1 MASSQYGSGSQR
13 YRRRRH
19 TSSSENH
26 DWEPRRD
33 ESRHSLPYRA
43 RQPEV
48 QRPDGRRPKQ
58 PSHRPRVS
66 DDFLVTRPMPPTPRP
81 LTRAATDITRRS
93 SRRYHDDDDESD
105 EQERL
110 RGRLRSKSRG
120 ATSTARSRVRTRP
133 SSPNS
138 DTSDSTDVLT
148 PTPSSYPRRS
158 APPSAPSVP
167 SVDSLSQTSSSDS
180 ESSGSSQDQRMQ
192 ARTLKER
199 MNGAPG
205 PDPEPTPA
213 STARARPSRKSR
225 KPVVHESDSDSDD
238 SSHDG
243 TSRHPRV
250 VVKRT
255 AAAPR
260 SQRQKQR
267 QSRPSVS
274 PSRNHRHHDRRSE
287 GHLSS
292 PSKRYANNQPSS
304 FLTNV
309 GMVPDQPRAI
319 IILISRTLDDPRCQG
334 RERRLVRV

>member
-48 QRPDGRRPKQ
+48 QRPDGKRPKQ
-58 PSHRPRVS
+58 PSHRPRLS

-81 LTRAATDITRRS
+81 LARSATDITRRS
-93 SRRYHDDDDESD
+93 SRLYHDDDDESD

-138 DTSDSTDVLT
+138 DSSDSTDVLT

-180 ESSGSSQDQRMQ
+180 ESSGSTQDHRMQ

-199 MNGAPG
+199 MNGTPGPG

-225 KPVVHESDSDSDD
+225 KPVVHESDSDSGESSDD
-238 SSHDG
+238 VV
-243 TSRHPRV
+243 SRHPRV

-255 AAAPR
+255 AATPR
-260 SQRQKQR
+260 SQRHKQR
-267 QSRPSVS
+267 
-274 PSRNHRHHDRRSE
+274 HTRS
-287 GHLSS
+287 STTIVV
-292 PSKRYANNQPSS
+292 KIANN
-304 FLTNV
+304 V
-309 GMVPDQPRAI
+309 
-319 IILISRTLDDPRCQG
+319 
-334 RERRLVRV
+334 